1 MMRIL
6 QGFLV
11 ATLAL
16 IAQPAMAD
24 GSAPDR
30 QWVEMAPGGG
40 SVARLVTSAAT
51 CPAIR
56 IDGRT
61 TTMTTRAEPGADP
74 VRKNKAHVDAPAT
87 FSSRVCEAA
96 LPRGVRRAS
105 IAGHALTVPR
115 ARIDRI
121 VLIGDTGCRI
131 KTSDKAFQGCN
142 DPAQWPFAAIAARAA
157 ALHPDLVLH
166 VGDYLYRE
174 NPCTEANPTCAGTP
188 WGYGEEGWRADF
200 LDPAAPLLAAA
211 PWVMV
216 RGNHEECA
224 RGGQGWW
231 RLLAPQ
237 ALAPH
242 ADCRDA
248 ADDFTGNHAEPY
260 HVSLGQG
267 AGLVVADFSAYA
279 GASDPATQARLNT
292 EMTLARRLM
301 LRDRVRF
308 WTAHVPVNPV
318 LWANGSPGP
327 LLVAPRPPITPAPVL
342 PARAMFAGHIHLF
355 QYARYAD
362 RPTQVITG
370 FSGTLEDPA
379 LAPADLA
386 ATQGQPGAEGLR
398 ALTTVIDRF
407 GYALLERG
415 GAGRW
420 RMTVFAL
427 DGTRLGRFA
436 I

>member
-1 MMRIL
+1 MMRVL
-6 QGFLV
+6 QGLLV

-16 IAQPAMAD
+16 IAQPALAK
-24 GSAPDR
+24 GGAPDR

-40 SVARLVTSAAT
+40 SVARLVTTAAA

-61 TTMTTRAEPGADP
+61 SPMATRAEPGTDP
-74 VRKNKAHVDAPAT
+74 VRTNKAHVDAPAT
-87 FSSRVCEAA
+87 FTTRVCEAA
-96 LPRGVRRAS
+96 LPRSVQRAS
-105 IAGHALTVPR
+105 IAGRPLAVPR
-115 ARIDRI
+115 ARINRI
-121 VLIGDTGCRI
+121 VLIGDTGCRM
-131 KTSDKAFQGCN
+131 KSADKAFQACN
-142 DPAQWPFAAIAARAA
+142 DPVQWPFAAVAARAA

-166 VGDYLYRE
+166 VGDYHYRE
-174 NPCTEANPTCAGTP
+174 NPCAEGNQGCAGTP
-188 WGYGEEGWRADF
+188 WGYGEAGWRADF

-211 PWVMV
+211 PWIMV

-237 ALAPH
+237 PLVAH
-242 ADCRDA
+242 ADCRDP
-248 ADDFTGNHAEPY
+248 ADDFSGNHAEPY

-279 GASDPATQARLNT
+279 GAGDPATRARLIT
-292 EMTLARRLM
+292 DMAAARRLM

-327 LLVAPRPPITPAPVL
+327 VLVAPMPPIVPTPVL

-386 ATQGQPGAEGLR
+386 ATHGLAGAEGLR

-407 GYALLERG
+407 GYALLERQP
-415 GAGRW
+415 AGRW